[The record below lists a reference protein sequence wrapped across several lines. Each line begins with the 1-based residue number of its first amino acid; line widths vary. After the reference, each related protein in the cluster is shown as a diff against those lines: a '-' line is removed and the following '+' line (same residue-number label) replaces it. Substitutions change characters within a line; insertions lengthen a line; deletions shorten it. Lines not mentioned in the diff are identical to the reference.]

1 MRFYIQATR
10 RRGCQYCTLFQDK
23 VAKAL
28 KSKTA
33 IRRPQENEEREKRIR
48 RKLQKRLEVEYST
61 LAIKE
66 IVCVCVLL
74 DLCSYR
80 DYSSLRKGSKAFYVL
95 NVAMHTLLLN
105 PAQRLSYVKRKQI
118 KNGKLKMA
126 IFASTRVVTNA
137 AVVLQALFSSL
148 RYN

>member
-10 RRGCQYCTLFQDK
+10 RRGCQHCTLFQDK

-28 KSKTA
+28 KTA

-80 DYSSLRKGSKAFYVL
+80 DYSSLRKGSKAFYVV

-148 RYN
+148 

>member
-10 RRGCQYCTLFQDK
+10 RRGCQHCTLFQDK

-28 KSKTA
+28 KTA

-80 DYSSLRKGSKAFYVL
+80 DYSSLRKGSKAFYVV

>member
-10 RRGCQYCTLFQDK
+10 RRGCQHCTLFQDK

-28 KSKTA
+28 KTA

-80 DYSSLRKGSKAFYVL
+80 DYSSLRKGSKAFYVV

-105 PAQRLSYVKRKQI
+105 PAQRLSYNESKSR
-118 KNGKLKMA
+118 MA
-126 IFASTRVVTNA
+126 N
-137 AVVLQALFSSL
+137 
-148 RYN
+148 